1 MKTAKS
7 RIAIGDKLYTFVL
20 FGLVAVLA
28 FLFVFPVLFSIMSAF
43 KTNGEILRD
52 PIALPSALRLDNF
65 VYLFQKTRFAEA
77 LVNSTFLTLSAEALI
92 IFIIPMAA
100 YGIERCKS
108 RLTNALYVL
117 FLVGMMVP
125 FQVYMIPLFKE
136 LKTFGLFGNHFG
148 PLLVYLSGACSF
160 GILLFVSFI
169 KGVPKEI
176 EESAKIDGAG
186 AFKTFWVIV
195 FPLLAPC
202 TASLVVLNGMGIWND
217 FLMPMLVLPSAH
229 AKTINVEIYS
239 FVGEF
244 ASRWDVVFAGVA
256 VAMLPVLVI
265 FLFLQRYFIKG
276 ISAGA
281 AKG

>member
-1 MKTAKS
+1 MKADKS
-7 RIAIGDKLYTFVL
+7 RIAIGDGVFTFVL
-20 FGLVAVLA
+20 FGAVAVLA
-28 FLFVFPVLFSIMSAF
+28 FLFLFPVLFSILSAF

-52 PIALPSALRLDNF
+52 PIALPSALRLENF

-77 LVNSTFLTLSAEALI
+77 LLNSAFLTVTAEALI

-108 RLTNALYVL
+108 RLTNVLYLL

-125 FQVYMIPLFKE
+125 FQVFMIPLFRE
-136 LKTFGLFGNHFG
+136 LKLLGLFGNHAG
-148 PLLVYLSGACSF
+148 PLVVYLSGACSF
-160 GILLFVSFI
+160 GILLFVSFL

-176 EESAKIDGAG
+176 EESATIDGAG
-186 AFKTFWVIV
+186 PFRTFWVIV

-217 FLMPMLVLPSAH
+217 FLMPLLVLPSDR
-229 AKTINVEIYS
+229 AKTVNVEIYS

-244 ASRWDVVFAGVA
+244 ASRWDVVFAGVV

-265 FLFLQRYFIKG
+265 FLLLQRYFIKG

-281 AKG
+281 SKG